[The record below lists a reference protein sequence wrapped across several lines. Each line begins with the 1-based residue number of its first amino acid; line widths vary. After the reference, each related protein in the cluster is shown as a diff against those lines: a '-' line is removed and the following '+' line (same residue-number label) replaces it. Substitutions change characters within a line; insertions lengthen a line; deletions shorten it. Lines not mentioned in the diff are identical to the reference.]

1 MSIAKTLRQVL
12 YSACLYFTAAEFVL
26 LTIAAIYQQTNPE
39 AGGTAGMFLSLG
51 SSALIFLACL
61 LMSALNLVFRLDY
74 SISVRMLIHFF
85 GSLVAY
91 AIVFIIIPGVLT
103 DVAQVI
109 VRIIIF
115 AAVYLIIAFIA
126 LIIASLRK
134 NKRTESFEY
143 ESQFDGFSRKK

>member
-1 MSIAKTLRQVL
+1 
-12 YSACLYFTAAEFVL
+12 
-26 LTIAAIYQQTNPE
+26 
-39 AGGTAGMFLSLG
+39 
-51 SSALIFLACL
+51 
-61 LMSALNLVFRLDY
+61 
-74 SISVRMLIHFF
+74 
-85 GSLVAY
+85 
-91 AIVFIIIPGVLT
+91 VFIIIPGVLT